1 MRIGGA
7 LLGVLVLGG
16 LALQPTRLAAQEHTF
31 LQSSAGP
38 TIDDYVNQAGPDVK
52 IVPHGALKIDGRM
65 VNCGKRPTVLNSNFD
80 SWGGAFPGFVILN
93 TKKINGLSTAVKLYV
108 YSHECGH
115 QFVGPDETKADLF
128 AIRRGGEMGLARRRG
143 HGGHLRLHLDSE
155 GRFGASARTGA
166 LRDHAQVLYEADRER
181 HRPVGKRKPAIRLGA
196 KGEHPRPAIAAAS
209 RGRRTLQA
217 ASQGSF
223 TRHPDLRN

>member
-7 LLGVLVLGG
+7 LLGVLVFGG
-16 LALQPTRLAAQEHTF
+16 LALQPTQPRAQEHTF
-31 LQSSAGP
+31 LQGSAGP
-38 TIDDYVNQAGPDVK
+38 TIDDYVKQAGTDVK
-52 IVPHGALKIDGRM
+52 IVPHGTLKIDGRM

-128 AIRRGGEMGLARRRG
+128 AIRRGVKWGW
-143 HGGHLRLHLDSE
+143 LDAVGMEDICTFISTLK
-155 GRFGASARTGA
+155 GDFGASARTGA

-181 HRPVGKRKPAIRLGA
+181 HRPVGKREPAIRL
-196 KGEHPRPAIAAAS
+196 
-209 RGRRTLQA
+209 
-217 ASQGSF
+217 
-223 TRHPDLRN
+223 

>member
-52 IVPHGALKIDGRM
+52 VVPHGALKIDGRM

-128 AIRRGGEMGLARRRG
+128 AIRRGVKWGW
-143 HGGHLRLHLDSE
+143 LDAVGMEDICTFISTLKGDSVHPPGPE
-155 GRFGASARTGA
+155 RCETMRKYYTKLIESGTGQSASAS
-166 LRDHAQVLYEADRER
+166 
-181 HRPVGKRKPAIRLGA
+181 
-196 KGEHPRPAIAAAS
+196 PRSGSEPKAN
-209 RGRRTLQA
+209 TLAPQ
-217 ASQGSF
+217 
-223 TRHPDLRN
+223 